1 MAITEIL
8 ASAQIGFPLLSCLIV
23 LPLAGAALIALLGR
37 SAVAQPIAIAVGI
50 AQLLLAVLLMTSFR
64 SDTAA
69 LQFVERIGFY
79 HLGVDGLSVLFVP
92 LTALLGL
99 LALVAARPQGSPE
112 SAGGYLAA
120 LLAFQACMMGAFV
133 AANSLLF
140 VVFFAAEVIPSW
152 YLIARYGSG
161 RERLSAA
168 NQYLF
173 VMLLASAAVAGG
185 LALAG
190 GGSFAALAAQPLD
203 AGAQTLPFLLMLLGL
218 GIKAPLFPLH
228 AWMPRVLEQGPMVG
242 MSIFLVG
249 VKLGGYGM
257 LRLLLPVTPDAA
269 TEWLPL
275 ASGLAVCSIV
285 YGALLAFVQTDLR
298 RMLAFASISHI
309 GVIMLGLFA
318 LNTAGMQ
325 GALLQMASLGLTG
338 AGLFLLAGFIEAR
351 VGNHVS
357 AAGGLGQSAPW
368 LATAFLI
375 IGLAGVGMPGTSG
388 FNGEHL
394 VMMGALEV
402 HWLMALA
409 VGLGTVLGAAYFL
422 RYYQRAFMRD
432 LPEDAPPGSAVT
444 DLNARERLITLA
456 VGAVV
461 IWIGVYTTPFL
472 RAVTPSVRAVE
483 VRLTQAA
490 APAVAQSSNR
500 VNQQLRSGAMAQSS
514 VTAPTR

>member
-1 MAITEIL
+1 MAVTEIL
-8 ASAQIGFPLLSCLIV
+8 ASTQIGFPLLSSLIV
-23 LPLAGAALIALLGR
+23 LPLAGAALVALTGR
-37 SAVAQPIAIAVGI
+37 GTAAQPIAVAVGL
-50 AQLLLAVLLMTSFR
+50 AQLLLSVLLMTSFR
-64 SDTAA
+64 DDTAA
-69 LQFVERIGFY
+69 LQFVERFGFV

-99 LALVAARPQGSPE
+99 LALLAPRPHVAPE

-120 LLAFQACMMGAFV
+120 LLAFQACMVGAFV
-133 AANSLLF
+133 AADSLLF

-152 YLIARYGSG
+152 YLIAHHGSG
-161 RERLSAA
+161 RERLAAA
-168 NQYLF
+168 NQYLI
-173 VMLLASAAVAGG
+173 VMLAASAAVAGG
-185 LALAG
+185 LVLAG
-190 GGSFAALAAQPLD
+190 GGSMAQLASQPL
-203 AGAQTLPFLLMLLGL
+203 APAAQTLPFLLLLLGL

-242 MSIFLVG
+242 MSVFLVG

-269 TEWLPL
+269 AEWMPL
-275 ASGLAVCSIV
+275 AVGLAVCSMV

-309 GVIMLGLFA
+309 GVIMIGLFS

-351 VGNHVS
+351 VGTHAT
-357 AAGGLGQSAPW
+357 AAGGLGQAAPW

-394 VMMGALEV
+394 VMMGALKM

-422 RYYQRAFMRD
+422 RYYQRTFMRD
-432 LPEDAPPGSAVT
+432 PIEGVT
-444 DLNARERLITLA
+444 PTRVIADLGARERLIALA
-456 VGAVV
+456 IGAVV

-472 RAVTPSVRAVE
+472 RAVTPSIQAVE
-483 VRLTQAA
+483 TRLAQTARPVVAQAPTA
-490 APAVAQSSNR
+490 APAR
-500 VNQQLRSGAMAQSS
+500 
-514 VTAPTR
+514 